1 MQVIKKNRLLY
12 YFSGFLRPFLPTLPG
27 LEKKINS
34 LHKTLS
40 KKELG
45 PVEFRVNYYC
55 NFKKESAPIYNK
67 IQDLRFPIS
76 PKAYFFDTYEYARF
90 FDKDLGINYVFGDV
104 NTHLPYPG
112 ITKSRPITSGA
123 NNNVLLKLDKV
134 RHFILVKDSVPF
146 LKKKNILFG
155 RAHVSQEHRILFYE
169 RYFEQPMC
177 DLGQVNANGGNPEWI
192 KQKVSIT
199 KHLDYKFILS
209 LEGNDVATNLKWIM
223 SSNSIAVAPV
233 MKMESWYMEGLLQ
246 PDVHYIS
253 VNDDYTDVI
262 SKLQFYLDHPKMA
275 QEIISNAQEHR
286 MQFENQARESLISL
300 LVLQKY
306 LSAIQKSI

>member
-40 KKELG
+40 KKELE

-55 NFKKESAPIYNK
+55 NFSGEPAPIYNK
-67 IQDLRFPIS
+67 VQDLRFPVS
-76 PKAYFFDTYEYARF
+76 PKSYFFDTYEYARY

-104 NTHLPYPG
+104 NTILPYPA
-112 ITKSRPITSGA
+112 ITKSRPVISGA

-134 RHFILVKDSVPF
+134 RHFVSVKDTIPF
-146 LKKKNILFG
+146 SEKRDILFG
-155 RAHVSQEHRILFYE
+155 RAHVSQAHRILFYE
-169 RYFEQPMC
+169 RYFGQPMC
-177 DLGQVNANGGNPEWI
+177 DLGQVNLDGGNREWI
-192 KQKVSIT
+192 KQKVSISE
-199 KHLDYKFILS
+199 HLGFKFILS

-246 PDVHYIS
+246 PDIHYIS

-262 SKLQFYLDHPKMA
+262 SKLQFYIDHPKMA
-275 QEIISNAQEHR
+275 QEIIGNAQAYR

-306 LSAIQKSI
+306 LSAIQST